1 MTNRPMPSR
10 LAVAAL
16 FIGLGLATAA
26 TGQAPRG
33 GGAGRPALSRPV
45 GGEMR
50 SGDAHNRQVRVHNQT
65 DWTMSRFYALSP
77 RSNGREGDIL
87 DVDTLAS
94 GSSRALDV
102 DDGSGACVFDFR
114 AEFANG
120 QALVRQGINVCQIA
134 DYYFT
139 R

>member
-1 MTNRPMPSR
+1 MINRPMMR
-10 LAVAAL
+10 RIAVAAL
-16 FIGLGLATAA
+16 FIGLGQATAA

-33 GGAGRPALSRPV
+33 GAAGRPAPSRPV
-45 GGEMR
+45 GGEAR
-50 SGDAHNRQVRVHNQT
+50 SGDTHNRQVRVHNQT
-65 DWTMSRFYALSP
+65 GWTMSRFYALSP
-77 RSNGREGDIL
+77 RSNGREEDIL
-87 DVDTLAS
+87 DVGALAP

-114 AEFANG
+114 AEFTNS
-120 QALVRQGINVCQIA
+120 QALVRQGVNVCQIA